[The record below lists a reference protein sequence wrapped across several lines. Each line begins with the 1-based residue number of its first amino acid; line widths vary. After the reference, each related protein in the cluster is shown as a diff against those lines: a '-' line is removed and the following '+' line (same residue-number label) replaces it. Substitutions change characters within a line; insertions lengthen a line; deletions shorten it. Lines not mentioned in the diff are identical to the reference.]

1 MRRLKLYQSLYL
13 LLVLCGAVAGNVWL
27 AFNVQKTISDINHH
41 QSESTGKYQLIAQQS
56 ERIDFYNTLERK
68 IHEELK
74 LYRGRD
80 IVHAV
85 AVKEQHLT
93 KEQRKAKA
101 REDFL
106 RRQKNRQTTSSKTTE
121 VQTNLHLNAP
131 LPLSTPSYLHKI
143 TATPKD
149 FKSGLYSTELE
160 ANTEYFRFLEWYSY
174 FYTKYPFSMP
184 KEIHMQVTDKKAYR
198 SIPTEISISGK
209 VDILAK

>member
-1 MRRLKLYQSLYL
+1 MKRLKLYQSLYL
-13 LLVLCGAVAGNVWL
+13 LLVLFGAVAGNAWL
-27 AFNVQKTISDINHH
+27 AFNVQKTVSDINHH

-80 IVHAV
+80 IAHEVV
-85 AVKEQHLT
+85 AKEQNLT

-101 REDFL
+101 REEFL
-106 RRQKNRQTTSSKTTE
+106 RRQRNRQATSSNTKE
-121 VQTNLHLNAP
+121 VHNNLRLNAP

-149 FKSGLYSTELE
+149 FKNSLYSMELD

-198 SIPTEISISGK
+198 SMPTEISISGK